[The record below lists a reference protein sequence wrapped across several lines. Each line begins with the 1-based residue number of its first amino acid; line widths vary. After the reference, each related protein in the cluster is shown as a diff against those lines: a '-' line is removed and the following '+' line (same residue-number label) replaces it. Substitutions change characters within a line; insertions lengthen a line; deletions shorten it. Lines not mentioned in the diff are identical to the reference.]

1 MWTRN
6 IPRLFVGY
14 KIKKNIMPTRYID
27 LRKLIY
33 MDFLITHGCTGN
45 ANEFAKR
52 LNISRS
58 TFFEYKACLRDDF
71 SAEIEY
77 FPLSN
82 TYKYIKK
89 PKPVSI
95 INFMNEAIIEEIKN
109 LLKETT

>member
-1 MWTRN
+1 
-6 IPRLFVGY
+6 
-14 KIKKNIMPTRYID
+14 
-27 LRKLIY
+27 
-33 MDFLITHGCTGN
+33 MDFLISRGCTGN

-82 TYKYIKK
+82 TYRYTKK
-89 PKPVSI
+89 PKAASI
-95 INFMNEAIIEEIKN
+95 INFIDDKIIEEFKN
-109 LLKETT
+109 FLKNTNQEK

>member
-1 MWTRN
+1 
-6 IPRLFVGY
+6 
-14 KIKKNIMPTRYID
+14 MPTRYID

-33 MDFLITHGCTGN
+33 MDFLITRGCTGN
-45 ANEFAKR
+45 AEEFAKR

-82 TYKYIKK
+82 TYRYTKK

-95 INFMNEAIIEEIKN
+95 IQFADEKIIEEMEKFIKGN
-109 LLKETT
+109 F